1 MSIRSDFQTILPN
14 LRSFCIATI
23 GISLGSL
30 ALIGPSSALA
40 APLVVVSIKPIHSL
54 VSAVMGETGT
64 PDLLIEGAGSP
75 HGYQLKPSQAARLQ
89 DANVI
94 FWIGPELES
103 FLEKTIETVA
113 TKAKSVALI
122 DAPEVH
128 RLPPRSGG
136 AIEEHVHHGETGHEV
151 EHDHEA
157 THENEHESEH
167 DEGHDH
173 HAETVDPHVWL
184 DPENAKAFVTTIA
197 ETLSAEDSENAEV
210 YRANAASE
218 IERLKGMSAEINA
231 KLSPVRGRPFVVF
244 HDAYQYFE
252 HRFDIEAA
260 GSITVNPELK
270 PGAERVSEIRTKLKS
285 LQAACVFSEP
295 QFEPKIIK
303 VVTEGTSAR
312 AGVLD
317 PIGAN
322 LAAGPDQY
330 QNLLMGMADAFV
342 DCLTSE

>member
-1 MSIRSDFQTILPN
+1 MTFRSTPALPHIRSAF
-14 LRSFCIATI
+14 FATI
-23 GISLGSL
+23 GIWLGSL
-30 ALIGPSSALA
+30 ALIAPSTAQA
-40 APLVVVSIKPIHSL
+40 APQVIASIKPIHSL
-54 VSAVMGETGT
+54 VSAVMGETGA

-103 FLEKTIETVA
+103 FLDKSIETVA

-122 DAPEVH
+122 DAPDVQS
-128 RLPPRSGG
+128 LPPRAGG
-136 AIEEHVHHGETGHEV
+136 TIEEHDHDGDTGHEA
-151 EHDHEA
+151 EHDHDA
-157 THENEHESEH
+157 KHDSGHESEH
-167 DEGHDH
+167 EEGHDH
-173 HAETVDPHVWL
+173 HGEPVDPHVWL
-184 DPENAKAFVTTIA
+184 DPENAKAFVKTIA
-197 ETLSAEDSENAEV
+197 ETLSAEDPGNAEI
-210 YRANAASE
+210 YRTNAASE
-218 IERLKGMSAEINA
+218 IERLDAMSADINA
-231 KLSPVRGRPFVVF
+231 KLLPVRGRPFVVF

-252 HRFDIEAA
+252 HRFNMEAA

-270 PGAERVSEIRTKLKS
+270 PGAERVNEIRTKLKD

-317 PIGAN
+317 PLGAD

-342 DCLTSE
+342 DCLTTE